1 MLKQAKRHQ
10 DILEQLSQCGFASTE
25 ELVAQLDVSPQT
37 IRRDLNELAEQGK
50 VLRHHGGASLP
61 SNSLELAPSV
71 GPQAEMI
78 SRLARFIAQQIPD
91 GASLFLSSGPLIEGV
106 ARALLDHRD
115 LRIVT
120 TNLNVASL
128 LTARDDFQVYVS
140 GGLVCNRDGQLQGA
154 SGYDFLRQFQ
164 MDYCL
169 LQACALERHGQ
180 LLGCDE
186 HSVRNEQAMIR
197 QSRQVWV
204 AVLPQAMTTRGMFHL
219 ADATQIS
226 QLYFAETPTRVW
238 QQELAA
244 LNLRWQSCLV

>member
-1 MLKQAKRHQ
+1 
-10 DILEQLSQCGFASTE
+10 
-25 ELVAQLDVSPQT
+25 
-37 IRRDLNELAEQGK
+37 
-50 VLRHHGGASLP
+50 
-61 SNSLELAPSV
+61 
-71 GPQAEMI
+71 
-78 SRLARFIAQQIPD
+78 
-91 GASLFLSSGPLIEGV
+91 
-106 ARALLDHRD
+106 
-115 LRIVT
+115 
-120 TNLNVASL
+120 
-128 LTARDDFQVYVS
+128 
-140 GGLVCNRDGQLQGA
+140 
-154 SGYDFLRQFQ
+154 

-219 ADATQIS
+219 VDATQLS